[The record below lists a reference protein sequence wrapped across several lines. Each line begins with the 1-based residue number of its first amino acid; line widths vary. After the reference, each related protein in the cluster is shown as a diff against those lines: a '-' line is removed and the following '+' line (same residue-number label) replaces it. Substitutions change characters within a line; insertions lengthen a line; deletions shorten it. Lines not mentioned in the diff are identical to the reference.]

1 MHYTN
6 KKVSLDALRI
16 SRLNMEREI
25 TEEDIKDL
33 ASNIEEFGQIH
44 PITVRPYGNGGHMY
58 EILAGRRRYT
68 ALSYLGWEKAD
79 VRVVR
84 ADDIDAEIISYS
96 ENLKTKKPD
105 TIEWDAA
112 VTRLVELYEKKEEA
126 AGTKPYIP
134 AYKSKRKPEKSKED
148 SNITQLRDK
157 KSQNSKS
164 PKAKVGRPKKARS
177 RVIERVAVDMGVHK
191 KTVQRALKRHA
202 DLIPSAARGLELK
215 TITRSQA
222 DRLASLSAAQQRAEF
237 PGMVRDT
244 RDARKRRE
252 RSAGIKKS
260 KNRTAIIS
268 DILSSAFM
276 NFKDTNDKL
285 ETALHA
291 LEDTNNIPKSLA
303 KIPNINQARITRD
316 LLIALL
322 ELLPD

>member
-1 MHYTN
+1 MHYVN

-16 SRLNMEREI
+16 SRLNMERKI

-112 VTRLVELYEKKEEA
+112 VTRLVELYEKREEA
-126 AGTKPYIP
+126 VGAKPYIP
-134 AYKSKRKPEKSKED
+134 AYKSKRKSEKSKED

-157 KSQNSKS
+157 KSQNMKS
-164 PKAKVGRPKKARS
+164 RRVGRPKKTRS

-222 DRLASLSAAQQRAEF
+222 DKLATMPAAQQRAEF
-237 PGMVRDT
+237 PGMVRAT
-244 RDARKRRE
+244 REARERRE

-260 KNRTAIIS
+260 KNKTAVIS
-268 DILSSAFM
+268 SILSSAFM
-276 NFKDTNDKL
+276 SLKDTNDKL

-291 LEDTNNIPKSLA
+291 LEDSRRIPQSLS
-303 KIPNINQARITRD
+303 KVPNIDQARITRD

-322 ELLPD
+322 EMLPE